1 MTMHDQAERLRNKL
15 TPQKKQA
22 KTIAFASGKGG
33 VGKSNT
39 ALNFAIELQQ
49 QNKSVLLFDLDIGMG
64 NIDILLGN
72 RSKHSIVNFFAD
84 FMPISGIIEL
94 GPVGLSYI
102 AGGANLND
110 LIDLD
115 EEKLTYFFDQYNSL
129 AYSYDYIIFDLG
141 AGVSSATLSFI
152 LAADECF
159 MITTPEPT
167 SITDAYSVVKQIVI
181 HNKELP
187 IHLIMN
193 RCHNM
198 REAKQSVDRF
208 KQVVINF
215 LAIDLV
221 QTSLLPDD
229 KVVTSAVMK
238 QTPYIISAP
247 RSAISRRLK
256 KIVADFLL
264 EDNGTKQKSTGSF
277 IEKLKQYLVVQG
289 NDK

>member
-15 TPQKKQA
+15 TPPKKQA

-208 KQVVINF
+208 KQVVINL
-215 LAIDLV
+215 LATDLV
-221 QTSLLPDD
+221 YTSLLPDD

-256 KIVADFLL
+256 KIVADFLV
-264 EDNGTKQKSTGSF
+264 EDNETKQKSTGSF

>member
-1 MTMHDQAERLRNKL
+1 MHDQAERLRSKL
-15 TPQKKQA
+15 TTQKKQA

-72 RSKHSIVNFFAD
+72 RSEHSIVNFFAD
-84 FMPISGIIEL
+84 FMPIRGIIEL

-110 LIDLD
+110 LIHLD
-115 EEKLTYFFDQYNSL
+115 EEKLNYFFDQYNLL
-129 AYSYDYIIFDLG
+129 AHSYDYIIFDLG

-167 SITDAYSVVKQIVI
+167 SITDAYSVVKQVVI

-208 KQVVINF
+208 KQVVTNF
-215 LAIDLV
+215 LATDVV

-229 KVVTSAVMK
+229 KAVTNAVMK
-238 QTPYIISAP
+238 QSPYIISAP

-256 KIVADFLL
+256 KIVADFLI
-264 EDNGTKQKSTGSF
+264 EDNESKQKSTRSF